1 MSSKVKRCLPPEQ
14 PTVLLKLNILV
25 LPMVHS
31 QNKRSAILYPA
42 LQMVSSVLVL
52 CVLCA
57 GASTGSS
64 SLTAG
69 LTAPRPADSCYDW
82 GTYGTMQVY
91 EGETGRLSCPLF
103 SNTMKYNYS
112 AAQATGLTLVWYWTR
127 QNQDLEEPINFRLKD
142 HRISKERDILW
153 FRPTS
158 INDTGAYICMLRNNT
173 HCYKIAVPL
182 IVLQKDPGSCVSS
195 HVQPDSIMIPLE
207 QDEELSCPD
216 IEGYYPAQEKPP
228 IRWYRNCLPVES
240 YSERQVVYNKIHFN
254 IIRTTHAGNYT
265 CIVNYTANGTTSTLT
280 RTIFVKVVGSSVL
293 QKKPV
298 IHNPNDQRHIIVKLG
313 ALTNLSCQVFFHFLM
328 NSETEVWWTI
338 DGKREEA
345 FTDPRV
351 HIYTSVEST
360 ELEDKTIT
368 KTLQIKEFSLQDVKR
383 NYTCFARNVLG
394 EVSRQANLTLTTP
407 IPTVELACGLAVTL
421 FLMISLF
428 IVYHVYWLELV
439 LLYRAH
445 FGTDETVTD
454 GKEYDIYIS
463 YARNAEEEEF
473 VLLTLRSVLENEFG
487 YKVCIFDRDSLPG
500 GNAAEA
506 VLSFIQRSR
515 RLMIILSPDYV
526 NEKSISM
533 LEFRLGVLCQN
544 TGDTKII
551 VINYKPTGSPCTEL
565 LQLKQTA
572 FIKWKGKKSKGPQS
586 KFWKALRLALPL
598 RTLAAGVRLIDSS
611 SSHSDI
617 SMDRRPARK
626 ETGKKTRPSVA
637 LKPTQSSSTKSRRG
651 ASPCMS
657 CRVCVTY
664 RDNEK
669 VVHCL
674 SCGASQPG
682 WHSHLSTTK
691 NYGTEI
697 SWTHV
702 RPKLDFQQ
710 HGAPAHRHTHHCS
723 PACLIQSKRQLCS
736 LAGRPEQPL

>member
-1 MSSKVKRCLPPEQ
+1 
-14 PTVLLKLNILV
+14 
-25 LPMVHS
+25 
-31 QNKRSAILYPA
+31 
-42 LQMVSSVLVL
+42 
-52 CVLCA
+52 
-57 GASTGSS
+57 
-64 SLTAG
+64 
-69 LTAPRPADSCYDW
+69 
-82 GTYGTMQVY
+82 
-91 EGETGRLSCPLF
+91 
-103 SNTMKYNYS
+103 MKYNYS

-158 INDTGAYICMLRNNT
+158 VNDTGAYICMLRNNT

-228 IRWYRNCLPVES
+228 IMWYRNCLPVKS

-394 EVSRQANLTLTTP
+394 EVNRQANLTLTTP
-407 IPTVELACGLAVTL
+407 IPTVELACGLGVTL

-463 YARNAEEEEF
+463 YARHAEEEEF

-500 GNAAEA
+500 GTITDETLGFIRRSRRLIVVLSPNYLRQGTQALLELKAGLDNMAQSGSVRVILVQFRPVKAAGQVLEAAPRSATGEEKAHPRNYPSEKVLPSSLKGTYAAEA

-551 VINYKPTGSPCTEL
+551 VIHYKPAGTPCTEL

-572 FIKWKGKKSKGPQS
+572 FIKWKGKKSKSPQS

-617 SMDRRPARK
+617 SVDRRPARK
-626 ETGKKTRPSVA
+626 EAGKKTRPSVA
-637 LKPTQSSSTKSRRG
+637 SKPTQSSSTKSRRG

-674 SCGASQPG
+674 SCGASQLG

-710 HGAPAHRHTHHCS
+710 HGAPAQRHTHHCS

-736 LAGRPEQPL
+736 LAGRLEQPL